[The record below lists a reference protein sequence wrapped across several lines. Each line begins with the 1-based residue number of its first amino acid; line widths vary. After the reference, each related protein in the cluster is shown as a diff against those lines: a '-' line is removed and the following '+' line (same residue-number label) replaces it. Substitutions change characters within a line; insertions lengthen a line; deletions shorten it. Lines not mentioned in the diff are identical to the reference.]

1 MLAIRFA
8 RVGKTKQPS
17 YRLVVSEKGR
27 DLYGKSLEILGNLN
41 PRSDVL
47 NVNAERIKYWLS
59 VGAKPSARVYN
70 MLVDQNIIPGP
81 KIKVSRGKKKTEE
94 VKATAPV
101 AAKTEAAAAPAE
113 KKEPAAK

>member
-27 DLYGKSLEILGNLN
+27 DLYGKSLEILGNFN

-47 NVNAERIKYWLS
+47 DVNAERIKYWLS
-59 VGAKPSARVYN
+59 VGAKPSARVHN
-70 MLVDQNIIPGP
+70 MLVDQNIITSP
-81 KIKVSRGKKKTEE
+81 KIKVTRGKKKAEE
-94 VKATAPV
+94 AKAAPA
-101 AAKTEAAAAPAE
+101 AAKTETAAPAAE